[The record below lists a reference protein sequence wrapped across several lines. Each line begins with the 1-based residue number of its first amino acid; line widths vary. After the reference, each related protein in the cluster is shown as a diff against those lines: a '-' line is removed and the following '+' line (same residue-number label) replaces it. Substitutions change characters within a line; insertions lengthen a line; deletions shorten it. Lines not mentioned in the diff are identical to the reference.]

1 MKSSKIDCVVLCV
14 LFLLHFVS
22 IEEFWKLYQAPDNDK
37 GRQGGD
43 RESPKER
50 ERGQLRV
57 PLIL

>member
-37 GRQGGD
+37 GRQGGE

-50 ERGQLRV
+50 ERGQF
-57 PLIL
+57 